1 MRVDIPLEAQ
11 FFFNVPLL
19 LKDNDIITCFFES
32 IDYCQNQIIIIDR
45 LLSSMLEAH

>member
-11 FFFNVPLL
+11 FFFDLPLL
-19 LKDNDIITCFFES
+19 LKDNNITTCFFES
-32 IDYCQNQIIIIDR
+32 IDYCQNHTIMVDR